1 MILSKVKCLQV
12 CLLFLLLFIVMPSGI
27 IKAGEVVEQDQKIE
41 EVQPQPNLSFDSR
54 GCADVNGDGSE
65 NLSDAICLINEAF
78 VDGGCSSYIHD
89 VNGDG
94 IPNIVDI
101 NLIIRWM
108 FWGGPYPC

>member
-1 MILSKVKCLQV
+1 MIFSKKKCLQV
-12 CLLFLLLFIVMPSGI
+12 CLLIALLFSVMPSSIVMGD
-27 IKAGEVVEQDQKIE
+27 EVIEEEVRTVEIQDQE
-41 EVQPQPNLSFDSR
+41 NLSLNPR
-54 GCADVNGDGSE
+54 GCADVNGDGND
-65 NLSDAICLINEAF
+65 NLSDAICLIQEAF
-78 VDGGCSSYIHD
+78 VDGGCSSYVHD